1 VADAT
6 PRVATLQGRGGGA
19 RQQNGVHGLGAVG
32 PRRQLN
38 LIKHADGRLTHIHIR
53 ARDLT
58 KLTDFDE
65 YRIRQTALD
74 TIVLELGRRGKL
86 TEDQHDSLVELVRSH
101 AGADFVVDVRAVE
114 EIDWGPSVKRLGF
127 RNELM

>member
-1 VADAT
+1 M
-6 PRVATLQGRGGGA
+6 
-19 RQQNGVHGLGAVG
+19 
-32 PRRQLN
+32 
-38 LIKHADGRLTHIHIR
+38 
-53 ARDLT
+53 

-74 TIVLELGRRGKL
+74 TIVLELGGRGTL
-86 TEDQHDSLVELVRSH
+86 TEDQQDSLVELVRSH

-114 EIDWGPSVKRLGF
+114 EIDWGQSVKRLGF